1 MLISEIDDQP
11 TSQKYFNKLFPNM
24 EPPWE
29 KIYLIVHKVTFNS
42 YLSHFHLKIIS
53 YLLHLNK
60 DYCDLVFFL
69 LYLFRNQFLRM
80 LYCNKLLVKF
90 VSF

>member
-24 EPPWE
+24 ELPWE
-29 KIYLIVHKVTFNS
+29 KIYLVAHNVTFNS
-42 YLSHFHLKIIS
+42 YLCHFHLKIIS

-60 DYCDLVFFL
+60 NYCDLSVFFYI
-69 LYLFRNQFLRM
+69 YLEINSSE
-80 LYCNKLLVKF
+80 CNIVINCL
-90 VSF
+90 